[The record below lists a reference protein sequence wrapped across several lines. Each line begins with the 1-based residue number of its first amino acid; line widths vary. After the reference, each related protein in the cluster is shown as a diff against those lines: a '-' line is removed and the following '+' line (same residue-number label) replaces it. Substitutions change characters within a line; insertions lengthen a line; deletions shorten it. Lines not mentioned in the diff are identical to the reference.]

1 MFPKSNKSKGRQ
13 SDAASPSEKLPVGA
27 EAALWSIVEVMPDP
41 RNYLALTR
49 DPTAE
54 VRLTRSAID
63 AAIALA
69 SPPTAEVPAV
79 GSPPART
86 IEGPAPAIIT
96 AGPPAPRASWLPAQ
110 LAELPEPAPAMPI
123 ARRNTVRWSSDT
135 AEVRLP
141 VFSKSPSSD
150 GRPADRADA
159 DAGDGDA
166 SVHAIETP
174 TAQPLLP
181 VQRRYA
187 RGA

>member
-13 SDAASPSEKLPVGA
+13 SDPASPSEKLPVGA

-86 IEGPAPAIIT
+86 IEGPAPA
-96 AGPPAPRASWLPAQ
+96 
-110 LAELPEPAPAMPI
+110 MPI